1 MDRRERIESILKDY
15 VGTVTHTGTELE
27 RNNQIFFEKWFK
39 DQDYL
44 ERNPDNYGFH
54 DIEGDHLG
62 RKVPWCL
69 LKGEGRDTIILIHHT
84 DIVDTDA
91 YGVYS
96 SLAYKPDEITQLYR
110 EGKVEISDEVK
121 KDLDSG
127 DWLFGRG
134 VADMKG
140 GASIHMALVEEYMK
154 DKDFK
159 GNIIL
164 MGLPDEENLSAGMR
178 GAVTLLE
185 DLKGKHDLDY
195 LLLLNVEPH
204 DRYNPDVQTLYDG
217 SVGKLMPVVY
227 VRGALTHVG
236 HIFQGLNPIN
246 LLSEIVRRTEVN
258 PDFLEK
264 VGNTV
269 TPPPTWLYMKDGKNV
284 YDVSLPMSAAGYMS
298 ILTLAKPPKD
308 IFEALRKTSVEAFE
322 AVIEEL
328 NISYSK
334 YLELK
339 GEDQKKLP
347 WKTNVKLYGE
357 LYQQAI
363 EDSGDEFIEAIE
375 RHMEETKEGINNQSL
390 TLIDGAYGII
400 EKTME
405 YVNDLS
411 PMVVIALAPPY
422 YPNVNNLMVPEG
434 KKRIDSALE
443 GMVRMVKDE
452 WNQDCFVQNYFT
464 GISDLSYGMFESD
477 KENIGYIEDNM
488 LMWKDV
494 YYIPLGTIKDLS
506 MPVLNVG
513 PWGKDYHKYVERV
526 YKVDLY
532 ERTPR
537 MVDRLIKSL
546 LG

>member
-1 MDRRERIESILKDY
+1 MSRKERIEEILKDY
-15 VGTVTHTGTELE
+15 VGTVTHTGTDLE
-27 RNNQIFFEKWFK
+27 NNNQVFFEKWFK
-39 DQDYL
+39 EQKYL
-44 ERNPDNYGFH
+44 ENNPDKYGFH
-54 DIEGDHLG
+54 EIEGDHLG

-69 LKGEGRDTIILIHHT
+69 LKGEGKDTIVLIHHT

-91 YGVYS
+91 YGTYS
-96 SLAYKPDEITQLYR
+96 NLAYKPDEITDLYR
-110 EGKVEISDEVK
+110 QGKVEISEEVK

-140 GASIHMALVEEYMK
+140 GASIHLALLEEYMK
-154 DKDFK
+154 EDDFK
-159 GNIIL
+159 GNILLI
-164 MGLPDEENLSAGMR
+164 GVPDEENLSAGMR
-178 GAVTLLE
+178 GAVSLLKR
-185 DLKGKHDLDY
+185 LKEEHDLDY
-195 LLLLNVEPH
+195 VLLLNVEPH
-204 DRYNPDVQTLYDG
+204 DRVNSDVQTIYDG

-298 ILTLAKPPKD
+298 VLTLDKAPKD
-308 IFEALRKTSVEAFE
+308 IFEAIRKISEESFQR
-322 AVIEEL
+322 VIEDL
-328 NISYSK
+328 NSSYMK

-339 GEDQKKLP
+339 GEEIRSLP

-357 LYQQAI
+357 LYKQAV
-363 EDSGDEFIEAIE
+363 EDSGDEFLDAIKQY
-375 RHMEETKEGINNQSL
+375 MKETKEGINNQSA

-400 EKTME
+400 EKTLE
-405 YVNDLS
+405 YVNDRS
-411 PMVVIALAPPY
+411 PIVVIALAPPY
-422 YPNVNNLMVPEG
+422 YPNVNNLMVPEM
-434 KKRIDSALE
+434 KVKIDEALDE
-443 GMVRMVKDE
+443 MMDMTKTE

-464 GISDLSYGMFESD
+464 GISDLSYGMFEAD
-477 KENIGYIEDNM
+477 RENIGYIEENM
-488 LMWKDV
+488 LMWGEV
-494 YYIPLGTIKDLS
+494 YHIPLSDIKELS

-532 ERTPR
+532 DRTPK
-537 MVDRLIKSL
+537 MVDKLIKSVL
-546 LG
+546 S